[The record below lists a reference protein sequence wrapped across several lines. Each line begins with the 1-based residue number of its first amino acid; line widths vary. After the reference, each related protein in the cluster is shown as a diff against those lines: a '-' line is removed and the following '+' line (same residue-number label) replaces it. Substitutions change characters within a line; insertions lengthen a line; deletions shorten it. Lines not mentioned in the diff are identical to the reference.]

1 MSHSISTTGQK
12 GELSYLRGL
21 WSVLLAP
28 ERDLWSKLEQLFG
41 EEAGEFGLEYGFF
54 SRIDRDAGTQ
64 QFEIVHGDHEHLAA
78 GNTVPL
84 SETYCRKTI
93 AEPCGTMAVSDA
105 LTEGWGDDSAYH
117 TFGLGSYLGTTVTL
131 EGDLY
136 GTLCFASSSARRD
149 PITDPEVALLELYGQ
164 WLSCELNQWT
174 GPPAQN
180 HPRSNLQEPTRLPSP
195 RIDSM
200 LDALSNDTRR
210 SILLALLH
218 EGPGTILDVSERST
232 DTDEAIQ
239 LCHTHLPKL
248 DGDGYVEW
256 DRDANTVSRGPQ
268 FHHIE
273 PFLRFLEEYFAGDPR
288 RK

>member
-1 MSHSISTTGQK
+1 MAHTICRSPQSGVIP
-12 GELSYLRGL
+12 YLQRR
-21 WSVLLAP
+21 WRVLLAP

-41 EEAGEFGLEYGFF
+41 EEAGEFGLEYAFV

-78 GNTVPL
+78 GRTVPL

-93 AEPCGTMAVSDA
+93 AEPRGTMAVSDA
-105 LTEGWGDDSAYH
+105 LAEGWGDDPAYD
-117 TFGLGSYLGTTVTL
+117 TFGLGSYLGTTLTL

-136 GTLCFASSSARRD
+136 GTLCFASRSPRQD
-149 PITDPEVALLELYGQ
+149 PITDPEVALLELYGR
-164 WLSCELNQWT
+164 WLSCELHQWT

-180 HPRSNLQEPTRLPSP
+180 HPRSNLQEPARPPSP
-195 RIDSM
+195 RLDSM

-218 EGPGTILDVSERST
+218 ESPGTILDVSERST

-239 LCHTHLPKL
+239 LYHTHLPKL
-248 DGDGYVEW
+248 QGDGYLEW
-256 DRDANTVSRGPQ
+256 DRDSNTVSRGPQ